1 MSQDDPH
8 AQPTGATG
16 PGGVSGPGGGAGV
29 GAATPSK
36 PVVQKG
42 KQVVRRPDVD
52 TLFSINPDGS
62 RNAIHP
68 ADVSG
73 RFQRRKHVFFF
84 VLIAIYLVM
93 PWLRVGGH
101 PALLIDIQSRH
112 FYLFGHTFNAQD
124 FWFAFFFVTGL
135 GFTLFVVAALFG
147 RMWCGYACPQTVFL
161 EGVFRRIERWIEG
174 PAAARAKLDKA
185 PFAQKAVRRG
195 LKLAVFAVI
204 SAVITHSVLG
214 YFMPVEVL
222 VEAVT
227 SSPSKHPTAFTFM
240 LVATGILFVNFTWF
254 REQLCIVVCP
264 YGRLQG
270 ALYDPDTI
278 LVGYDHKRGEPRGPA
293 GKQGSGDCVD
303 CYRCVA
309 VCPTGIDIRNGTQL
323 ECVGCANCIDACDD
337 VMAKLGRPQ
346 GLVRYDSLRGFETG
360 ARRFLRGRVF
370 LYVVLMF
377 AGLGAF
383 TLALTRQRPF
393 EAALNRAI
401 GSAYSLE
408 GERVHN
414 SFELQLIN
422 KRPSARKFTLR
433 ATSAPNI
440 EVVIGASELELQSLE
455 DRRFV
460 VHAFVPK
467 AEFKAGLR
475 VEVTVTCD
483 EPEGEDLVRVA
494 TAPLLGPTSIRH

>member
-1 MSQDDPH
+1 MSQGDSH
-8 AQPTGATG
+8 AQPTGAEG
-16 PGGVSGPGGGAGV
+16 PGGVSGTAG
-29 GAATPSK
+29 PLHK

-68 ADVSG
+68 ADVHG
-73 RFQRRKHVFFF
+73 RFQRRKNLLFA
-84 VLIAIYLVM
+84 VLIAIYLAM
-93 PWLRVGGH
+93 PWLRVGGR
-101 PALLIDIQSRH
+101 PALLIDIEARH
-112 FYLFGHTFNAQD
+112 FYVFGQTFNAQD

-147 RMWCGYACPQTVFL
+147 RTWCGYACPQTVFL

-185 PFAQKAVRRG
+185 PFRQKALRRG
-195 LKLAVFAVI
+195 AKLLVFALI
-204 SAVITHSVLG
+204 SAVITHSFLG

-227 SSPSKHPTAFTFM
+227 SSPGKHPTAFTFM

-278 LVGYDHKRGEPRGPA
+278 LVGYDGKRGEPRGPA
-293 GKQGSGDCVD
+293 GKQGAGDCVD

-323 ECVGCANCIDACDD
+323 ECVGCANCVDACDD
-337 VMAKLGRPQ
+337 VMAKLGRPK
-346 GLVRYDSLRGFETG
+346 GLVRYDSQRGFETG
-360 ARRFLRGRVF
+360 TRRFVRGRVF
-370 LYVVLMF
+370 LYLVLLGL
-377 AGLGAF
+377 GLGAV
-383 TLALTRQRPF
+383 TLALTRRRPF
-393 EAALNRAI
+393 EALLVRAG
-401 GSAYSLE
+401 GSAYALE
-408 GERVHN
+408 GERIHN
-414 SFELQLIN
+414 TFDLQLIN
-422 KRPSARKFTLR
+422 KRPGPRRFTVKSSAG
-433 ATSAPNI
+433 AAV
-440 EVVIGASELELQSLE
+440 EVVIATGELDLGSLE
-455 DRRFV
+455 DRRIA

-475 VEVTVTCD
+475 LELTVTCD
-483 EPEGEDLVRVA
+483 EPDGDEDLVRIA
-494 TAPLLGPTSIRH
+494 SAPLLGPTSIRH